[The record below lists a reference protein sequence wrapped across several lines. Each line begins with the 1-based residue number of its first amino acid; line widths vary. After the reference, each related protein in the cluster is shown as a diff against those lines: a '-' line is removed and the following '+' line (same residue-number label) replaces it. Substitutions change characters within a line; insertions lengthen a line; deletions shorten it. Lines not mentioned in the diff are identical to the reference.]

1 MLQLAKGDIT
11 GTNPRTTAIIRA
23 GDLAGRATLYRNDL
37 AFTEDPTVP
46 KDPHTFLTNLTRPG
60 IAGQIA
66 HGGQMQVATFLASV
80 GNLIIY
86 PDPVR
91 FFEVP
96 VLVPL
101 PEDLNFIP

>member
-23 GDLAGRATLYRNDL
+23 GNLADRATFYRNDL
-37 AFTEDPTVP
+37 AFIEDPTVP
-46 KDPHTFLTNLTRPG
+46 KDPHTFLTNLTRSC
-60 IAGQIA
+60 ITGQIA
-66 HGGQMQVATFLASV
+66 HGGQLQVAIFLASQ
-80 GNLIIY
+80 GSQIII

-91 FFEVP
+91 FLEVP
-96 VLVPL
+96 IIPPL